1 MVDEQRPDAIAG
13 TEEPG
18 GGSPMGGSIAMGPV
32 ETELCDAEARISW
45 HNVDD
50 EILRNHIS
58 RLNTSCS
65 SSFVCSGLAKPLA
78 HGEQRFMRP
87 SSDCGEQRSLSPS
100 EPARASSDYA
110 EDSAQSLAGS
120 NSPADRPHAVEK
132 RKSGREMWLEE
143 QRAMELDRPA
153 VLVMGTVPMC
163 TAGGCGYFSDDDK

>member
-1 MVDEQRPDAIAG
+1 MVDKQRPGAIAG

-18 GGSPMGGSIAMGPV
+18 GVSPMGGSIAMGPV
-32 ETELCDAEARISW
+32 ETELCDPEARISW

-65 SSFVCSGLAKPLA
+65 SSFV
-78 HGEQRFMRP
+78 HP

-100 EPARASSDYA
+100 EPARASADYA

-143 QRAMELDRPA
+143 QRAMELERPA